1 MDSTVLAW
9 GTVSALPW
17 DMPLRTFLSRE
28 GSTWS
33 VWRIESGS
41 AAVVPGT
48 PTEWLCFQDA
58 EGEERRRLFD
68 FPANWDELT
77 DDRLDLLRKMA
88 EPVKLWQRPSPPG
101 GVPRMEQPKGTDR
114 NE

>member
-1 MDSTVLAW
+1 
-9 GTVSALPW
+9 
-17 DMPLRTFLSRE
+17 MPLRTFLSRD

-58 EGEERRRLFD
+58 ASTERRRLFEY
-68 FPANWDELT
+68 PENWDDLPDE
-77 DDRLDLLRKMA
+77 RLDLLRKMA
-88 EPVKLWQRPSPPG
+88 DPVKLWQRPSPPG
-101 GVPRMEQPKGTDR
+101 GVERIDHPAGADSDE
-114 NE
+114 